1 MEWNWIAPALGSPF
15 VFSLVT
21 IGDKFILS
29 RIQLRLTS
37 FYLFVGASQLL
48 IALIVF
54 AVNTPLEFPA
64 REIAAAFGGGFLWG
78 VGLLM
83 MFWVLRR
90 EEASRV
96 TPVWQSSPIFVA
108 VLAVVF
114 LDEQLAWYHWLA
126 IFMVVGGAAAVSV
139 RRDQLGGGFALR
151 PTFFVLL
158 AGALLIAVAQL
169 LLKVAAGELS
179 VWHSM
184 AFRGI
189 GLFAAMGL
197 PFLSPANLGPL
208 AGFLRRPGLGPVLV
222 ATETVGPFVGN
233 ALLLTA
239 IANGPVSLV
248 SALIGTRPLFVFA
261 GAMVMSVVAR
271 QVLGE
276 SVTRGDVVLKGA
288 SAALV
293 VGGIFLIA
301 A

>member
-1 MEWNWIAPALGSPF
+1 MEWNWIGPALGSPF

-29 RIQLRLTS
+29 RVQLRLPS
-37 FYLFVGASQLL
+37 FYLFVGGSQLF
-48 IALIVF
+48 IAMVVLL
-54 AVNTPLEFPA
+54 VNAPRAYPS

-78 VGLLM
+78 IGLLM

-108 VLAVVF
+108 VLAVLF
-114 LDEQLAWYHWLA
+114 LDERLSWYHWLA

-139 RRDQLGGGFALR
+139 RRDQLGGGFTLR
-151 PTFFVLL
+151 PTFFMLL
-158 AGALLIAVAQL
+158 AGALLIGIAQL

-184 AFRGI
+184 AYRGFV
-189 GLFAAMGL
+189 LFTAMGL
-197 PFLSPANLGPL
+197 PFLTPANVASL
-208 AGFLRRPGLGPVLV
+208 AGFLRRPLLGPVLV
-222 ATETVGPFVGN
+222 STETVGPFAGN
-233 ALLLTA
+233 VLLLTA

-261 GAMVMSVVAR
+261 GAMAMSVVAR

-276 SVTRGDVVLKGA
+276 SVTRGDVAMKAA

-301 A
+301 T

>member
-1 MEWNWIAPALGSPF
+1 MEWNWIAPALASPM

-29 RIQLRLTS
+29 RVQLRLTS
-37 FYLFVGASQLL
+37 FYIFVGSSQLL
-48 IALIVF
+48 IAAAILVI
-54 AVNTPLEFPA
+54 NTPASLPW
-64 REIAAAFGGGFLWG
+64 REIGAAFGGGSLWG
-78 VGLLM
+78 IGLLM

-108 VLAVVF
+108 VLAVIF
-114 LDEQLAWYHWLA
+114 LGEDLAWYRWIA
-126 IFMVVGGAAAVSV
+126 IFMVVGGATAVSL
-139 RRDQLGGGFALR
+139 RRGELGTGFALR

-158 AGALLIAVAQL
+158 AGALLIGVAQL

-189 GLFAAMGL
+189 GLFTAMV
-197 PFLSPANLGPL
+197 PAFLTPANLRPL
-208 AGFLRRPGLGPVLV
+208 AGFMRRPLAPVLV
-222 ATETVGPFVGN
+222 LTEMVGPFIGN
-233 ALLLTA
+233 VLLLTA

-248 SALIGTRPLFVFA
+248 SALLGTRPLFVFL
-261 GAMVMSVVAR
+261 GALVMSVIAR
-271 QVLGE
+271 QVLAE
-276 SVTRGDVVLKGA
+276 SMTRGDLAMKAA
-288 SAALV
+288 SAGLV

-301 A
+301 V